1 MIKLLVTLIVAG
13 AMVIGVVILGG
24 VLVLAA
30 RLFKSGGKNAQD
42 ERQEAE
48 TAQELYRQLEQL
60 ESRVESLETIII
72 SGRRDGG
79 GGNP

>member
-79 GGNP
+79 GKSA

>member
-24 VLVLAA
+24 GVVLAT
-30 RLFKSGGKNAQD
+30 RLFKSGGTNAQD

-48 TAQELYRQLEQL
+48 TAQELYRQMEQL
-60 ESRVESLETIII
+60 ESRVESLETIILT
-72 SGRRDGG
+72 GRRDGG
-79 GGNP
+79 GNTP

>member
-24 VLVLAA
+24 ILVLAA

>member
-24 VLVLAA
+24 ILVLAA

-60 ESRVESLETIII
+60 EGRVESLETIII